1 MVLGARNQDSEGSG
15 SWNNKNQDIWRQNN
29 PSEGFCSRKL
39 QKEEEI
45 CKILL
50 ARARFLLFLLVLA
63 EVDINT
69 GNEGMF
75 VPKRYALAED
85 DLAT

>member
-15 SWNNKNQDIWRQNN
+15 SWNNKNQDIWGQNN

-75 VPKRYALAED
+75 VPKKYVLAED